1 MIQHEP
7 YGNEDPYKHGSCERY
22 PRDPAPGEGVQVR
35 FRTPVDATSAWA
47 VVTAAGERST
57 LPASPL
63 GDGTW
68 TVDIGAFQPGFVE
81 YELAADGT
89 TPVERRAF
97 RFEVGRW
104 VTVRGITRAEPLP
117 DRVRLRLATEP
128 ASADAHLDLLFPD
141 TGALRAELCVGA
153 AASAPLGDA
162 APTGAGSRPYSLDL
176 GTGRYTISAT
186 GLVAEV
192 LLDDL
197 SLSVRTPAS
206 VGVGFRGNLRY
217 RWLALADGAPSRID
231 LTFTTDPDEW
241 IYGLGERFTQ
251 ANRNGEEWDVRVYEQ
266 YKEQGKRTYLPVP
279 FIVSTSGYGLWVDA
293 EEPSVFDLRET
304 RAVVRVEKFVEAP
317 GAADVGQT
325 DRRPS
330 RPSLSA
336 TVLVASAP
344 YEITAGFTRLTG
356 AIAVPPKWAFGPWM
370 SSNSWNSQAIT
381 ESAVDRTLAEDV
393 PASVVVIEAWSDES
407 TFYIFNDAQYQ
418 PQDGGGAPH
427 LADFTFTGRWPDPK
441 AFVDHC
447 HAHGIRVVLWQIPVL
462 KHLIEHHAQHVLDE
476 QHMLA
481 NGFGIANADGSPYR
495 NKGWWFTDGLVI
507 DFSNQA
513 ATQWWFGK
521 RRYLFD
527 ELGIDGMKT
536 DGGEHIWG
544 RDLRAHDGRRGL
556 ELYNAY
562 PNQYVGA
569 YHEFVQEATSGDGVT
584 FSRAGYTGAQR
595 FPGHWAGDEDST
607 WGAYQAS
614 IRAALAAGVCGVS
627 MWSWDIGGFSGE
639 VPALELYLRSTAMA
653 TLSPL
658 MQYHSEGHG
667 ASEVRDRTP
676 WNIAAR
682 HGDASALT
690 IYRRFAH
697 LRMRILELIHED
709 AVSLSAEGLPLM
721 RYPALAYPQAHEFL
735 SRDPYAYLFGR
746 DLLVA
751 PVVDRGVSAREVLL
765 PPGTWVDA
773 WSGSEFRGPRTLQ
786 ASAGLDR
793 IPVFVHADSPRLQRW
808 LDAFAEPVDAPAG
821 APDGARA

>member
-7 YGNEDPYKHGSCERY
+7 YGNEDPYKNGSCERY

-35 FRTPVDATSAWA
+35 FRTPVDATTARA
-47 VVTAAGERST
+47 TVTTASERT
-57 LPASPL
+57 TYPATSL
-63 GDGTW
+63 GDGLW
-68 TVDIGAFQPGFVE
+68 TVDIGAFQPGLVA
-81 YELAADGT
+81 YELAADGST
-89 TPVERRAF
+89 AVEPRTF
-97 RFEVGRW
+97 RFEVGQW
-104 VTVRGITRAEPLP
+104 VSVLGIAGVELLE
-117 DRVRLRLATEP
+117 DRMRLRLATGATSTESEGPQPASTEP
-128 ASADAHLDLLFPD
+128 ASGEAHLDLVFPD
-141 TGALRAELCVGA
+141 SGAMRAELYVGA

-162 APTGAGSRPYSLDL
+162 PTGRPGSRPYSVDL
-176 GTGRYTISAT
+176 ADGRYVIEAA

-197 SLSVRTPAS
+197 SLSVRTPGS
-206 VGVGFRGNLRY
+206 VDPAFRGSLRY
-217 RWLALADGAPSRID
+217 RWLAMAGGAPSRID
-231 LTFTTDPDEW
+231 LTFSTDADEW

-279 FIVSTSGYGLWVDA
+279 FIVSTNGYGLWVDA
-293 EEPSVFDLRET
+293 EEPSTFDLRET
-304 RAVVRVEKFVEAP
+304 LAVVRVEKFVEAP
-317 GAADVGQT
+317 GAAAEVRRT
-325 DRRPS
+325 HPRPS

-336 TVLVASAP
+336 TVLVAPAP
-344 YEITAGFTRLTG
+344 YQITAGFTRLTG

-370 SSNSWNSQAIT
+370 SSNSWNSQALT

-418 PQDGGGAPH
+418 PQPGSGAPH

-462 KHLIEHHAQHVLDE
+462 KYLTEHHTQHAADE
-476 QHMLA
+476 QYMLES
-481 NGFGIANADGSPYR
+481 GFGIANADGSPYR
-495 NKGWWFTDGLVI
+495 NKGWWFTDSLVI
-507 DFSNQA
+507 DFSNPA
-513 ATQWWFGK
+513 AKQWWFGK

-556 ELYNAY
+556 ALYNAY

-639 VPALELYLRSTAMA
+639 IPALELYLRSTAMA

-709 AVSLSAEGLPLM
+709 AVALSAEGLPLM
-721 RYPALAYPQAHEFL
+721 RYPALAYPQAHDFL
-735 SRDPYAYLFGR
+735 SSDPYAYLFGR
-746 DLLVA
+746 DLLV
-751 PVVDRGVSAREVLL
+751 
-765 PPGTWVDA
+765 
-773 WSGSEFRGPRTLQ
+773 
-786 ASAGLDR
+786 
-793 IPVFVHADSPRLQRW
+793 
-808 LDAFAEPVDAPAG
+808 
-821 APDGARA
+821 